1 MHSKQLDE
9 LISTLEDLKNFILIN
24 ETKTMSVSAAK
35 ELRAGME
42 SVAQAINGLTE
53 QLSRHT

>member
-1 MHSKQLDE
+1 MHSKQLEE

-24 ETKTMSVSAAK
+24 DTKTMSVEASR

-42 SVAQAINGLTE
+42 AVAEAINCLTE
-53 QLSRHT
+53 QLKAHC

>member
-9 LISTLEDLKNFILIN
+9 LISTLEDLKNYILIN
-24 ETKTMSVSAAK
+24 DTKTMSVAAAQ

-42 SVAQAINGLTE
+42 SVAEAINNLAG
-53 QLSRHT
+53 QLGRLR